1 MHMHTLFYPDMKQAP
16 SGRFAATIGFFDGVH
31 LGHHHVIS
39 QLQQLAHQ
47 HGLCTMAITF
57 DTHPR
62 QVIQPEW
69 NPQLLTSLEEKADL
83 LQQTG
88 IDQLVVLRFDKT
100 MAQLS
105 AHDFMQQVLQQQL
118 HVDLLLTGYDNRF
131 GHDRTEGFEQYAAY
145 GQELGM
151 QVCLGTPFELQGHRV
166 CSSLIRQLLQDGQL
180 NEANACLG
188 RPYHISG
195 VVEHGYQIGRTL
207 GFPTANLQLSS
218 SVMLIPATGVYAVRL
233 RLQQEKE
240 WRQGVMNIGT
250 RPTFEGSKLTVEV
263 NIFDFIGN
271 LYDQQLEVELIAR
284 LRGERHFDTPEAL
297 AHQME
302 CDVQEAKSLLVS
314 NKQQS
319 QTIQNNHK

>member
-1 MHMHTLFYPDMKQAP
+1 MRTDMHMHTLFYPDLKEAP
-16 SGRFAATIGFFDGVH
+16 NGRFAATIGFFDGVH

-145 GQELGM
+145 GRELDM
-151 QVCLGTPFELQGHRV
+151 EVCLGTPFELQGRRV
-166 CSSLIRQLLQDGQL
+166 CSSLVRQLLQEGRL

-188 RPYHISG
+188 RPYRLSG
-195 VVEHGYQIGRTL
+195 VVKHGHQIGRTL

-218 SVMLIPATGVYAVRL
+218 PDLLVPATGVYAVRL
-233 RLQQEKE
+233 RLQQEE
-240 WRQGVMNIGT
+240 TWRQGVMNIGT
-250 RPTFEGSKLTVEV
+250 RPTFEGNNLTIEV
-263 NIFDFIGN
+263 NIFDFIGDV
-271 LYDQQLEVELIAR
+271 YHQQLQVELIAR
-284 LRGERHFDTPEAL
+284 LRGEQHFETPEVL
-297 AHQME
+297 VQQME
-302 CDVQEAKSLLVS
+302 RDAQQAKRLLAGAT
-314 NKQQS
+314 Q
-319 QTIQNNHK
+319 